1 MKLFNSAIFIAL
13 CFTLISCDQHSSQ
26 NKKSAS
32 IEVIDFSGEV
42 VKLDQ
47 PAKKIVALAPHIVEN
62 IYSAGA
68 GDHLI
73 GVIEHSDFPEEA
85 KTLDIVGSYT
95 TINHEQIL
103 KLNPDLIIAWQ
114 SGNSF
119 GSLQKLK
126 DLGFK
131 FYIDQLNS
139 LEDVAKSIRD
149 IGILTGQEA
158 TANPVAES
166 YLEELNRIKQEN
178 QGKSPVSVFYQV
190 WNQPLQTIN
199 GKHIISS
206 AINLCGG
213 INIFAEEL
221 SVAPI
226 VNIESILQKD
236 PTLIVASGISNTRPD
251 WLDDWL
257 QWESLSAVR
266 NNHLFFIDPDH
277 IQRHTVRILFGIKRF
292 CDHFDI
298 VRGE

>member
-32 IEVIDFSGEV
+32 IEVIDYSGEV

-199 GKHIISS
+199 GEHIISS

-257 QWESLSAVR
+257 QWETLSAVR

>member
-47 PAKKIVALAPHIVEN
+47 PARKIVALAPHIVEN

>member
-166 YLEELNRIKQEN
+166 YLEELNRIKHEN
-178 QGKSPVSVFYQV
+178 QEKSPVSVFYQV

-199 GKHIISS
+199 GEHIISS

-257 QWESLSAVR
+257 QWETLSAVR

>member
-158 TANPVAES
+158 CLLYTSDAADE
-166 YLEELNRIKQEN
+166 
-178 QGKSPVSVFYQV
+178 
-190 WNQPLQTIN
+190 
-199 GKHIISS
+199 
-206 AINLCGG
+206 
-213 INIFAEEL
+213 
-221 SVAPI
+221 
-226 VNIESILQKD
+226 
-236 PTLIVASGISNTRPD
+236 
-251 WLDDWL
+251 
-257 QWESLSAVR
+257 
-266 NNHLFFIDPDH
+266 
-277 IQRHTVRILFGIKRF
+277 
-292 CDHFDI
+292 
-298 VRGE
+298 

>member
-166 YLEELNRIKQEN
+166 YLEELNRIKHEN
-178 QGKSPVSVFYQV
+178 QEKSPVSVFYQV

-257 QWESLSAVR
+257 QWETLSAVR